1 MRILVIEDNIRLAD
15 TIADALRCENYIVD
29 IANDGMQGYEDAASG
44 IYDMLILDLMLP
56 KMNGYEVLS
65 TLRREG
71 NDIPVLILSART
83 ELDDK
88 VQGFAV
94 GADDYVTK
102 PFEIQELLMR
112 IQAITRR
119 RVHQDIQLLHA
130 GNLAFDNNTCEISN
144 TDTGKTMKINGA
156 VPAGEVYVD
165 GSGVGDVGA
174 VVMRDRKRLAEDGMV
189 VVVLPIATQDGALL
203 SPPEIITRGFIY
215 VKESGD
221 LMKELQN
228 VAMNAADSVTGSR
241 KRGRD
246 DGELRGAVKSAV
258 SSYLFKNT
266 KRSPMVIPV
275 VTRL

>member
-94 GADDYVTK
+94 
-102 PFEIQELLMR
+102 EIGRASCRE
-112 IQAITRR
+112 
-119 RVHQDIQLLHA
+119 RV
-130 GNLAFDNNTCEISN
+130 
-144 TDTGKTMKINGA
+144 
-156 VPAGEVYVD
+156 
-165 GSGVGDVGA
+165 
-174 VVMRDRKRLAEDGMV
+174 
-189 VVVLPIATQDGALL
+189 
-203 SPPEIITRGFIY
+203 
-215 VKESGD
+215 
-221 LMKELQN
+221 
-228 VAMNAADSVTGSR
+228 
-241 KRGRD
+241 
-246 DGELRGAVKSAV
+246 
-258 SSYLFKNT
+258 
-266 KRSPMVIPV
+266 
-275 VTRL
+275 

>member
-29 IANDGMQGYEDAASG
+29 IANDGVQGYEDAASG

-71 NDIPVLILSART
+71 NDIPVLILSARM

-94 GADDYVTK
+94 GSDDYVTK

-144 TDTGKTMKINGA
+144 TDTGKTMKI
-156 VPAGEVYVD
+156 
-165 GSGVGDVGA
+165 SGKE
-174 VVMRDRKRLAEDGMV
+174 MQLLEFLLINQNQ
-189 VVVLPIATQDGALL
+189 VLEKEQIATKIWG
-203 SPPEIITRGFIY
+203 Y
-215 VKESGD
+215 ES
-221 LMKELQN
+221 
-228 VAMNAADSVTGSR
+228 NA
-241 KRGRD
+241 
-246 DGELRGAVKSAV
+246 
-258 SSYLFKNT
+258 
-266 KRSPMVIPV
+266 
-275 VTRL
+275 